1 MSIRKIN
8 DIAEDFAEYVI
19 NVAPQK
25 DENGNMQYYFA
36 GSMASILTCNAKSV
50 SDENGDDT
58 RNIDEESR
66 CFLQTYFPRQ
76 TGDID
81 IITMDEE
88 ADVLSFCK
96 IRENRRKINS
106 SRAIVAA
113 IPDSGAFCKAFFG
126 DTYSSAFWDNLSW
139 EHKVTHKV
147 SKIET
152 EKGNVFYVPR
162 PDYQLANKMC
172 EVVILKFEDCE
183 KNKKNIK
190 DISLMYAAFSKI
202 YSPEE
207 ILDAFSVCLKD
218 REDYGQLAQGHSAKA
233 CFRKIAPKM
242 MTYLKDNTENS
253 ADVVARLQN
262 MINSIEKPLN
272 KGLSPMLIKHGKE
285 I

>member
-19 NVAPQK
+19 DVAPQK
-25 DENGNMQYYFA
+25 DENGSMQYYFA
-36 GSMASILTCNAKSV
+36 GSIASILTCNAKSV
-50 SDENGDDT
+50 SDEKGDDT
-58 RNIDEESR
+58 RNIDDETR

-88 ADVLSFCK
+88 ANILNFCK
-96 IRENRRKINS
+96 ERENRCKINT

-113 IPDSGAFCKAFFG
+113 IPDAGNFCKEFSG
-126 DTYSSAFWDNLSW
+126 KIHTSAFWDNLSW
-139 EHKVTHKV
+139 EHKVTHKI

-172 EVVILKFEDCE
+172 EMVVLDFKDCE
-183 KNKKNIK
+183 KNTKNIK
-190 DISLMYAAFSKI
+190 DVSLMYAAFSKI
-202 YSPEE
+202 YSSEE

-242 MTYLKDNTENS
+242 MTYLKENTENS
-253 ADVVARLQN
+253 ADAVARLQN

-272 KGLSPMLIKHGKE
+272 KGLSPMLIKQGKE

>member
-1 MSIRKIN
+1 MSTRKIN
-8 DIAEDFAEYVI
+8 DIAEDFSEYVI
-19 NVAPQK
+19 DAAPQK

-36 GSMASILTCNAKSV
+36 GSIASILTCNAKSV
-50 SDENGDDT
+50 SDEKGDDT
-58 RNIDEESR
+58 PNIDDETR
-66 CFLQTYFPRQ
+66 HFLQTYFPRQ

-88 ADVLSFCK
+88 ADILNFCK
-96 IRENRRKINS
+96 KREDRRKINT
-106 SRAIVAA
+106 SRAIVAV
-113 IPDSGAFCKAFFG
+113 IPDAGNFCKEFSG
-126 DTYSSAFWDNLSW
+126 KIHTSAFWDNLSW
-139 EHKVTHKV
+139 EHKVTHKI

-172 EVVILKFEDCE
+172 EVVVLKFADCE

-202 YSPEE
+202 YSSEE

-242 MTYLKDNTENS
+242 MSYLKDNTENS
-253 ADVVARLQN
+253 AEAVARLQN
-262 MINSIEKPLN
+262 MIDSIEKPLN
-272 KGLSPMLIKHGKE
+272 KGFSPMLIKQCKE

>member
-1 MSIRKIN
+1 MSNRKIN
-8 DIAEDFAEYVI
+8 DIAEDFAAYVI
-19 NVAPQK
+19 DAAPQK
-25 DENGNMQYYFA
+25 DDNGNLQYYFA

-50 SDENGDDT
+50 SDENGTDT
-58 RNIDEESR
+58 RNIDEETR
-66 CFLQTYFPRQ
+66 CFLQTYFPRS

-81 IITMDEE
+81 IITIDEE
-88 ADVLSFCK
+88 LNILNFCK
-96 IRENRRKINS
+96 GRAERLKINS
-106 SRAIVAA
+106 SRAIREAL
-113 IPDSGAFCKAFFG
+113 PDAGSFCKAFSG
-126 DTYSSAFWDNLSW
+126 NMHTSSFWDNLSW

-172 EVVILKFEDCE
+172 EMVVLKFEDCE

-202 YSPEE
+202 YSSEE

-218 REDYGQLAQGHSAKA
+218 REDFGQLSQGHSAKA
-233 CFRKIAPKM
+233 CFRKIAPQM
-242 MTYLKDNTENS
+242 IEYLRDNVKNS
-253 ADVVARLQN
+253 DDSIMRIQN
-262 MINSIEKPLN
+262 MLHSFEKPLN
-272 KGLSPMLIKHGKE
+272 KNIMSAFVGKNKE

>member
-1 MSIRKIN
+1 MSTRKIN

-19 NVAPQK
+19 DVAPQK

-36 GSMASILTCNAKSV
+36 GSIASILTCNAKSV
-50 SDENGDDT
+50 SDEGGVDS
-58 RNIDEESR
+58 RNIDDETR
-66 CFLQTYFPRQ
+66 HFLQTYFPRQ

-81 IITMDEE
+81 IITMDED
-88 ADVLSFCK
+88 ASILCFCK
-96 IRENRRKINS
+96 ERENRRKINN

-113 IPDSGAFCKAFFG
+113 IPDAGNFCKEFSG
-126 DTYSSAFWDNLSW
+126 NIHTSAFWDNLSW
-139 EHKVTHKV
+139 EHKITHKI

-172 EVVILKFEDCE
+172 EVVVLKFADCE

-190 DISLMYAAFSKI
+190 DVSLMYAAFSKI
-202 YSPEE
+202 YSSEE

-242 MTYLKDNTENS
+242 VTYLKDNTENS
-253 ADVVARLQN
+253 ADAVARLKN

-272 KGLSPMLIKHGKE
+272 KGLSSMLIKQGKE

>member
-1 MSIRKIN
+1 MSTRKIN
-8 DIAEDFAEYVI
+8 DIAEDFSEYVI
-19 NVAPQK
+19 DAAPQK

-36 GSMASILTCNAKSV
+36 GSIASILTCNAKSV
-50 SDENGDDT
+50 SDEKGDDT
-58 RNIDEESR
+58 RNIDDETR
-66 CFLQTYFPRQ
+66 HFLQTYFPRQ

-81 IITMDEE
+81 IITMDED
-88 ADVLSFCK
+88 ASILHFCK
-96 IRENRRKINS
+96 KREDRLKINN

-113 IPDSGAFCKAFFG
+113 IPDAGNFCKEFSG
-126 DTYSSAFWDNLSW
+126 KIHTSAFWDNLSW
-139 EHKVTHKV
+139 EHKVTHKI

-172 EVVILKFEDCE
+172 EMVVLNFEDCE

-202 YSPEE
+202 YSSEE

-253 ADVVARLQN
+253 AEAVARLQN

-272 KGLSPMLIKHGKE
+272 KGLSPMLIKQGKE

>member
-1 MSIRKIN
+1 MSTRKIN

-19 NVAPQK
+19 DVAPQK
-25 DENGNMQYYFA
+25 DEKGNMQYYFA
-36 GSMASILTCNAKSV
+36 GSIASILTCNAKSV
-50 SDENGDDT
+50 SDEKGDDT
-58 RNIDEESR
+58 QNIDDKTR
-66 CFLQTYFPRQ
+66 HFLQTYFPRQ

-81 IITMDEE
+81 IITMDED
-88 ADVLSFCK
+88 AAILKFCQK
-96 IRENRRKINS
+96 QEDRRKINT

-113 IPDSGAFCKAFFG
+113 IPDAGNFCKEFSG
-126 DTYSSAFWDNLSW
+126 KIHTSAFWDNLSW
-139 EHKVTHKV
+139 EHKVTHKI

-172 EVVILKFEDCE
+172 EVVVLKFADCE

-202 YSPEE
+202 YSSEE

-242 MTYLKDNTENS
+242 MSYLKDNTENS
-253 ADVVARLQN
+253 AEAVARLQN
-262 MINSIEKPLN
+262 MIDSIEKPLN
-272 KGLSPMLIKHGKE
+272 KGLSPMLIKQCKE

>member
-1 MSIRKIN
+1 MSTRKIN

-19 NVAPQK
+19 DVVPQK

-36 GSMASILTCNAKSV
+36 GSIASILTCNAKSV
-50 SDENGDDT
+50 SDEGGVDS
-58 RNIDEESR
+58 RNIDDETR
-66 CFLQTYFPRQ
+66 HFLQTYFPRQ

-81 IITMDEE
+81 IITMDED
-88 ADVLSFCK
+88 ASILCFCK
-96 IRENRRKINS
+96 ERENRRKINN

-113 IPDSGAFCKAFFG
+113 IPDAGNFCKEFSG
-126 DTYSSAFWDNLSW
+126 NIHTSAFWDNLSW
-139 EHKVTHKV
+139 EHKITHKI

-172 EVVILKFEDCE
+172 EVVVLKFADCE

-190 DISLMYAAFSKI
+190 DVSLMYAAFSKI
-202 YSPEE
+202 YSSEE

-242 MTYLKDNTENS
+242 VTYLKDNTENS
-253 ADVVARLQN
+253 ADAVARLQN

-272 KGLSPMLIKHGKE
+272 KGLSSMLIKQGKE